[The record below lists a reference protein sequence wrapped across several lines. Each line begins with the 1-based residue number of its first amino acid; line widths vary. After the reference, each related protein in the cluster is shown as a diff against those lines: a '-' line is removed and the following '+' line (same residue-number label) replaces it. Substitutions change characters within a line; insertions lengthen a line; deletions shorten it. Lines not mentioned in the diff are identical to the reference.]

1 MNWKFAIILLIQ
13 SLALM
18 GTFTFLYRYFN
29 IQNDNPLEE
38 AIEKVIQDETN
49 IPIDLTPESKE
60 M

>member
-1 MNWKFAIILLIQ
+1 MNWKFVVIILIQ